1 MKAEIANITVADA
14 VLVERYQRGDYEAME
29 VLILKYQNRIYNLI
43 LKMCANADDASELS
57 QETFVKAI
65 DNLDKFEGRSAF
77 YTWLFRIAV
86 NLTINYCQKH
96 TEHGFVSLDSE
107 CNEDNNQANV
117 TLKKFLCDQNSPDPA
132 IVAQNKELC
141 QIIVKLLME
150 LNAGQRAV
158 ILLRDIE
165 GMNYAVIAKVLN
177 IKPGTV
183 KSRIS
188 RARNNLREM
197 LDVLFFNN
205 TDRDSK
211 YLSVVK

>member
-1 MKAEIANITVADA
+1 MKSGIANITVADA
-14 VLVERYQRGDYEAME
+14 ILIERYQQGDSEAME
-29 VLILKYQNRIYNLI
+29 VLILKYQNRIYSLI
-43 LKMCANADDASELS
+43 LKICANADDAAELT
-57 QETFVKAI
+57 QEAFVKAM
-65 DNLDKFEGRSAF
+65 DNVDKFEGRSCF

-96 TEHGFVSLDSE
+96 AAHGFVSLDSK

-117 TLKKFLCDQNSPDPA
+117 TLKKLLRDKNSPDPA
-132 IVAQNKELC
+132 IVVQNKELY
-141 QIIVKLLME
+141 QIVIKLLMK

-165 GMNYAVIAKVLN
+165 GMNYAQITNVLN
-177 IKPGTV
+177 IKLGTV

-188 RARNNLREM
+188 RARSNLREM

-205 TDRDSK
+205 TD
-211 YLSVVK
+211 